1 MKKFCISFLI
11 VAIIILSGIG
21 LSAPKPQAQTE
32 YLRIHIRANSN
43 EFIDQNVKYKVKTAV
58 VEYLTPLI
66 ADCKDKESAE
76 DMLKGNLTAITQ
88 VCNGVLKSN
97 GFSYTAKANIK
108 NEEFPTRV
116 YDGVQLESGFYD
128 ALIIELGSG
137 YGDNWWCVVYP
148 PLCFVGKD
156 SGYVYRSKILD
167 VINDFFNKEKL

>member
-1 MKKFCISFLI
+1 MKKICISFLI

-58 VEYLTPLI
+58 VEYLTPFI
-66 ADCKDKESAE
+66 ANCKDKESVK
-76 DMLKGNLTAITQ
+76 DMLNSNLTAITK
-88 VCNGVLKSN
+88 VCNGVLERN
-97 GFSYTAKANIK
+97 GFNYTANAKIK

-128 ALIIELGSG
+128 ALIIELGTG
-137 YGDNWWCVVYP
+137 EGDNWWCVVYP
-148 PLCFVGKD
+148 PLCFTGGEC
-156 SGYVYRSKILD
+156 GYVYRSKILD